1 MLERLPH
8 RIWNNILGGAWEYA
22 VVAGIF
28 SLLWLW
34 WHFRPGRRQ
43 RLQAKRVG
51 LPQLRREILT
61 TVVSLTV
68 IGAVMPLALAFG
80 LRRYTPFYTVLDG
93 YQHNWAS
100 IACVVILMMLI
111 QDTWFYWTHRLMHHR
126 RLFRWTHLTHHRSTN
141 TNPWSTYSIGPLE
154 AVVDSSS
161 IIVML
166 LLLPVTFWSGFIFA
180 WLNTA
185 YAVYTHLGYEIFPQR
200 LSQHWLGRWI
210 NTSTAH
216 NTHHARGRY
225 NYGWYFLFWDR
236 MMGTLSPDYETHY
249 NKAGFLAAAA
259 KSR

>member
-1 MLERLPH
+1 MLERLL
-8 RIWNNILGGAWEYA
+8 RNIWHNILGGAWSY
-22 VVAGIF
+22 VLVAGIF
-28 SLLWLW
+28 TLLWLW
-34 WHFRPGRRQ
+34 WHFLPGRRQ

-51 LPQLRREILT
+51 RPQLQREVLT

-68 IGAVMPLALAFG
+68 IGAVLPLAFALG
-80 LRRYTPFYTVLDG
+80 LRRYSPIYTGLDDYSHG
-93 YQHNWAS
+93 WAS
-100 IACVVILMMLI
+100 TAGIVVLMMI
-111 QDTWFYWTHRLMHHR
+111 VQDTWFYWTHRLMHHR

-141 TNPWSTYSIGPLE
+141 TNPWSTYSISPVE
-154 AVVDSSS
+154 AVVDSSA
-161 IIVML
+161 IIVIL
-166 LLLPVTFWSGFIFA
+166 LLVPRNYVALFIFS

-185 YAVYTHLGYEIFPQR
+185 YAVYTHLGYEIFPR
-200 LSQHWLGRWI
+200 GMSQHWLGRWV

-249 NKAGFLAAAA
+249 SKAGFLAASA